1 MHGFVTFCIGHFEN
15 EGLLSYADL
24 LPNVDLFYNIKKKT
38 IVNKQ
43 QIHTKSLFFFLSMA
57 S

>member
-1 MHGFVTFCIGHFEN
+1 MHGFITFCIGHFEN

-24 LPNVDLFYNIKKKT
+24 LPKVDLFYNIKKNLT

-43 QIHTKSLFFFLSMA
+43 QIHKKSLFFFF
-57 S
+57 